1 MLKKTESISI
11 EEILELA
18 MIELKCEQR
27 HLKWH
32 SWPHLF
38 PSTAGPR
45 AGKGVIAGQAF
56 TEFQVYAFEN
66 EYTGEKLKYCH
77 GIWKEWSG
85 AIEDRW

>member
-1 MLKKTESISI
+1 MLKKTESKTVD
-11 EEILELA
+11 EILQLA
-18 MIELKCEQR
+18 MVELLCEKH

-32 SWPHLF
+32 SWPVMF

-45 AGKGVIAGQAF
+45 AGKGIVAGQAF

-66 EYTGEKLKYCH
+66 EYTGQRIKYCH

-85 AIEDRW
+85 TLDERW